1 MPMERAPPRLLMP
14 NAPALVAG
22 PRNAA
27 WVTPDGKEERLEF
40 AAAAR
45 RLTGMPVLVCHAPA
59 LARRLGLGH
68 TRFEALDVLELFA
81 FVWPAR
87 FCLPTPRGLA
97 DVLELP
103 TPADLAQEGQTLIWA
118 TEALLLQLTK
128 PQGEERS
135 DPVALAW
142 ALGAVGWRWAPSVLA
157 ALGAPGGPA
166 NKFAEAGLA
175 VWRRLPEWSIE
186 APEPPPAQ
194 MPVEPA
200 EARRRLA
207 ELVGIRRGTGKA
219 EARPQQSDYADALS
233 AAFAP
238 RLEAGVPAMVLAEA
252 GTGVGKTLGYLAPAS
267 VWAEKNR
274 GTVWI
279 STYTRNLQHQ
289 IDDELSRLYPDPTTK
304 ARKVVLRKGR
314 ENYLCLLNF
323 EEAVRASG
331 LDPQYRIALG
341 LVARWIA
348 RTRDGDLQGSDFPGW
363 LVDVLG
369 RAGTL
374 GLADRRGDCI
384 YSGCEH
390 YNRCFIEKS
399 VRRARRADI
408 VIANHALVM
417 IQASQGGGDDSW
429 LPTRYVFDEGHHVFD
444 AADSAFAA
452 HLTGLETRE
461 LRRWLLGADADGR
474 AGSGRSR
481 GLRRRLDELVTDS
494 ERAGELIDEVI
505 QAARA
510 LPADGWRMRLA
521 GDAPNGPTERF
532 LHAVRQ
538 QVMARSG
545 GREQPYSLETETMP
559 LGEGVA
565 EAGAALAEAFGR
577 LGKPLTELAA
587 VLADLIDDD
596 KAKLESEQ
604 RRRIDSLARGLARR
618 TDQTVR
624 PWQAMVQSLGV
635 PTPAGFVDWFGLE
648 RMEGRDVDVG
658 MYRHFVDPTLPLSQV
673 VLSTAHGL
681 AITSATLTDGSGD
694 SERDWQAAELRT
706 GSVHMTRP
714 TLRVAVPSPFD
725 YPAHTR
731 VLVVN
736 DVRKDDLGQVAAAYR
751 ELFLAARGGALGLFT
766 AISRLRAVHA
776 RIAAP
781 LDDAGLSL
789 YAQHVDGL
797 DVATLIDIFRAE
809 DSACLLGTDAVRDGV
824 DVPGR
829 SLHLIVFDRVPWP
842 RPDILHKAR
851 RDHFGGRRYDDM
863 LTRLRL
869 KQAFGRLIR
878 RADDTG
884 VFVLLDPLMPSRLSG
899 AFPEGVTLN
908 RVGLAEAVRIT
919 REFLDRPTLPPDFSR
934 PNDLKR

>member
-1 MPMERAPPRLLMP
+1 MERAPPRLLMP
-14 NAPALVAG
+14 DVPALAAG
-22 PRNAA
+22 SRHAVLLGA
-27 WVTPDGKEERLEF
+27 EGEVETLEF

-45 RLTGMPVLVCHAPA
+45 RLHGGPALVCHAPA

-68 TRFEALDVLELFA
+68 DRIEAFDVLELFA
-81 FVWPAR
+81 FVYPAR

-97 DVLELP
+97 EVLDLP
-103 TPADLAQEGQTLIWA
+103 PPADLAGEALALIRA
-118 TEALLLQLTK
+118 TEALLGALMK
-128 PQGEERS
+128 PRGEERS
-135 DPVALAW
+135 DPVAVAW
-142 ALGAVGWRWAPSVLA
+142 ALGTVGWRWAAPVLA

-175 VWRRLPEWSIE
+175 VWRRLPEWSVE

-194 MPVEPA
+194 QPVEPA
-200 EARRRLA
+200 EARRRLS
-207 ELVGIRRGTGKA
+207 ELVRIRRGA
-219 EARPQQSDYADALS
+219 EARPQQSDYADALA
-233 AAFAP
+233 AAFTP
-238 RLEAGVPAMVLAEA
+238 RAEAGAPAMVLAEA

-267 VWAEKNR
+267 LWAEKNR

-289 IDDELSRLYPDPTTK
+289 IDDELDRLYPDPAVK

-314 ENYLCLLNF
+314 ENYLCLLNY

-331 LDPQYRIALG
+331 LDPRYRIALG
-341 LVARWIA
+341 LLARWIA
-348 RTRDGDLQGSDFPGW
+348 ATRDGDLQGSDFPGW

-369 RAGTL
+369 RAATL
-374 GLADRRGDCI
+374 GLADRRGECI

-417 IQASQGGGDDSW
+417 IQAAQGGGDDSW

-474 AGSGRSR
+474 SGGGRAR
-481 GLRRRLDELVTDS
+481 GLRRRLEDLVGDS
-494 ERAGELIDEVI
+494 ERAMELIDEVL
-505 QAARA
+505 QTARA
-510 LPADGWRMRLA
+510 LPADGWRARLA
-521 GDAPNGPTERF
+521 ADNPNGPTERF
-532 LHAVRQ
+532 LHAVRR

-545 GREQPYSLETETMP
+545 GRDSPYSLETETMP

-565 EAGAALAEAFGR
+565 EMAAALAEALGR
-577 LGKPLTELAA
+577 LAKP
-587 VLADLIDDD
+587 LADLGATLSELLEDQS
-596 KAKLESEQ
+596 ASLESEQ

-618 TDQTVR
+618 TDQTVK
-624 PWQAMVQSLGV
+624 PWRAMVQALGA
-635 PTPAGFVDWFGLE
+635 PTPVGFVDWFGLE

-673 VLSTAHGL
+673 VLGTAHGL

-694 SERDWQAAELRT
+694 PERDWQAAELRT
-706 GSVHMTRP
+706 GSVHMPRP
-714 TLRVAVPSPFD
+714 ALRVAVPSPFD

-776 RIAAP
+776 RIAGP
-781 LDDAGLSL
+781 LDEAGLPL

-797 DVATLIDIFRAE
+797 DVATLIDIFRGE

-851 RDHFGGRRYDDM
+851 REHFGGRRYDDM

-884 VFVLLDPLMPSRLSG
+884 VFVLLDPLMPSRLAG
-899 AFPEGVTLN
+899 AFPPGVEIQ

-919 REFLDRPTLPPDFSR
+919 GEFLAKS
-934 PNDLKR
+934 

>member
-1 MPMERAPPRLLMP
+1 MERAPPRLLMP
-14 NAPALVAG
+14 DVPALAAG
-22 PRNAA
+22 PRHAMLVGA
-27 WVTPDGKEERLEF
+27 EGEVETLEF

-45 RLTGMPVLVCHAPA
+45 RLIGAPALVCHAPA

-68 TRFEALDVLELFA
+68 ERFEAFDVLELFA
-81 FVWPAR
+81 FVHPAR

-97 DVLELP
+97 EFLELP
-103 TPADLAQEGQTLIWA
+103 PPADLAGEALTLIHA
-118 TEALLLQLTK
+118 TEALLRALMK
-128 PQGEERS
+128 PRGEERPDPPRGEERS

-142 ALGAVGWRWAPSVLA
+142 ALGTVGWRWSVPVLA

-175 VWRRLPEWSIE
+175 VWRRLPEWSVE

-194 MPVEPA
+194 QPVEPA

-207 ELVGIRRGTGKA
+207 ELVRTRRGAGGA
-219 EARPQQSDYADALS
+219 EARPQQSDYADALA

-238 RLEAGVPAMVLAEA
+238 RQEAGTPAMVLAEA
-252 GTGVGKTLGYLAPAS
+252 GTGVGKNLGYLAPAS
-267 VWAEKNR
+267 LWAEKNR

-289 IDDELSRLYPDPTTK
+289 IDDELDRLYPDPAAK

-331 LDPQYRIALG
+331 LDPRYRIALG
-341 LVARWIA
+341 LLARWIA
-348 RTRDGDLQGSDFPGW
+348 ATRDGDLQGSDFPGW

-369 RAGTL
+369 RAATL
-374 GLADRRGDCI
+374 GLADRRGECI

-417 IQASQGGGDDSW
+417 IQAAQGGGDDSW

-461 LRRWLLGADADGR
+461 LWRWLLGADADGR
-474 AGSGRSR
+474 GGGRAR
-481 GLRRRLDELVTDS
+481 GLKRRLEDLVTDS
-494 ERAGELIDEVI
+494 ERAAELIDEVL

-521 GDAPNGPTERF
+521 AETPNGPTERF
-532 LHAVRQ
+532 LHAVRR
-538 QVMARSG
+538 QVLARSG
-545 GREQPYSLETETMP
+545 GRDSPYSLETETMP
-559 LGEGVA
+559 LGEGVP
-565 EAGAALAEAFGR
+565 EAAAALAEALGR
-577 LGKPLTELAA
+577 LARPLTELGKT
-587 VLADLIDDD
+587 LAELLEDGSGT
-596 KAKLESEQ
+596 LESEQ

-624 PWQAMVQSLGV
+624 PWQAMVQALEA

-673 VLSTAHGL
+673 VLGTAHGL

-694 SERDWQAAELRT
+694 PERDWQAAELRT
-706 GSVHMTRP
+706 GSVHMPRP
-714 TLRVAVPSPFD
+714 ALRVAVPSPFD
-725 YPAHTR
+725 YPGHTR

-751 ELFLAARGGALGLFT
+751 ELFLAAGGGALGLFT

-776 RIAAP
+776 RIAGP
-781 LDDAGLSL
+781 LDEAGLPL

-797 DVATLIDIFRAE
+797 DVATLIDIFRGE
-809 DSACLLGTDAVRDGV
+809 ESACLLGTDAVRDGV

-829 SLHLIVFDRVPWP
+829 SLQLIVFDRVPWP

-851 RDHFGGRRYDDM
+851 REHFGGRRYDDM

-899 AFPEGVTLN
+899 AFPPGVDVQ

-919 REFLDRPTLPPDFSR
+919 REFLGS
-934 PNDLKR
+934 KG

>member
-1 MPMERAPPRLLMP
+1 MERVPPRLLLP
-14 NAPALVAG
+14 DVPALVAG
-22 PRNAA
+22 PRHAT
-27 WVTPDGKEERLEF
+27 WVSPEGEVETLPF

-45 RLTGMPVLVCHAPA
+45 RLTDGPVLVCHAPP

-68 TRFEALDVLELFA
+68 ERFEAFDVLELFA
-81 FVWPAR
+81 FVCPAR

-97 DVLELP
+97 EALEQP
-103 TPADLAQEGQTLIWA
+103 APATPAAEALALA
-118 TEALLLQLTK
+118 LVTEALLRRLGQ
-128 PQGEERS
+128 PRGDERS
-135 DPVALAW
+135 DPVAVAW
-142 ALGAVGWRWAPSVLA
+142 ALGTVGWRWAAPVLA

-175 VWRRLPEWSIE
+175 VWRRLPEWSVE
-186 APEPPPAQ
+186 APEPVPAQ
-194 MPVEPA
+194 QPVEPA

-207 ELVGIRRGTGKA
+207 ELLHSQRRAGHA
-219 EARPQQSDYADALS
+219 EARPQQSDYADALA

-238 RLEAGVPAMVLAEA
+238 RADAGAPALVLAEA

-267 VWAEKNR
+267 LWAEKNR
-274 GTVWI
+274 GAVWI

-289 IDDELSRLYPDPTTK
+289 IDDELDRLYPDPATK

-331 LDPQYRIALG
+331 LDPRYRIALG
-341 LVARWIA
+341 LLARWIA
-348 RTRDGDLQGSDFPGW
+348 ATRDGDLQGSDFPGW

-374 GLADRRGDCI
+374 GLADRRGECI

-399 VRRARRADI
+399 IRRARRADI

-417 IQASQGGGDDSW
+417 IQAAQGGGDDSW

-474 AGSGRSR
+474 GGGGRAR
-481 GLRRRLDELVTDS
+481 GLKRRLEDLISDS
-494 ERAGELIDEVI
+494 ERAAGLLDEAL
-505 QAARA
+505 QACRA

-521 GDAPNGPTERF
+521 ADNPTGPTERF
-532 LHAVRQ
+532 LYAVRR
-538 QVMARSG
+538 QVLARSG
-545 GREQPYSLETETMP
+545 GRDSPYSLETETSP
-559 LGEGVA
+559 LGEGVG
-565 EAGAALAEAFGR
+565 EAAAALAEALGR
-577 LGKPLTELAA
+577 LDRPLTELAA
-587 VLADLIDDD
+587 TLAALIEDES
-596 KAKLESEQ
+596 ASLESEQ
-604 RRRIDSLARGLARR
+604 RRRIDALARGLARR
-618 TDQTVR
+618 TEQTVR
-624 PWQAMVQSLGV
+624 PWQAMAEALGA

-658 MYRHFVDPTLPLSQV
+658 MYRHFVDPTLPLSQI

-681 AITSATLTDGSGD
+681 AITSATLTDGSGNP
-694 SERDWQAAELRT
+694 ERDWAAAELRT
-706 GSVHMTRP
+706 GSVHLARP
-714 TLRVAVPSPFD
+714 ALRVAVPSPFD

-751 ELFLAARGGALGLFT
+751 ALFLAAKGGALGLFT

-776 RIAAP
+776 RIAGP
-781 LDDAGLSL
+781 LDEAGLPL

-797 DVATLIDIFRAE
+797 DVATLIDIFRGE

-851 RDHFGGRRYDDM
+851 REHFGGRGYDDM

-884 VFVLLDPLMPSRLSG
+884 VFVLLDPLMPSRLGG
-899 AFPEGVTLN
+899 AFPPGVEIQ
-908 RVGLAEAVRIT
+908 RVGLAEAVRIA
-919 REFLDRPTLPPDFSR
+919 REFLGPSDSIAS
-934 PNDLKR
+934 